1 MALLSNS
8 KHTPTA
14 TPQPQ
19 LPMPRRDTLSQA
31 QPTARPAG
39 GGPPPRVS
47 AIREARNIRRR
58 GFYMGA
64 DTEDGTGCYLAG
76 KWLRTGLHVLG
87 PTGTGKSRLL
97 LWLFQLL
104 CHTGRPIILIDPKGG
119 LFRLARDWALANG
132 YTKRLV
138 LFDLG
143 SDTLP
148 GYNPLRE
155 NGLRIDAQAQWVREG
170 IKSAWGAASFDATP
184 LLARMLYLCLY
195 VARAMSLS
203 LMDALDVLRPAPTLR
218 HQALQCIDDP
228 FVHGA
233 LDAFDRLNDRVKAEQ
248 ASSTV
253 SRLEMFVCDEIVRT
267 VICSPQSLDLEHLLA
282 ERKIILVNFAKY
294 QPLLPDTLKL
304 LGRMLF
310 NDLLAHIYKGHGE
323 GMFDEHRPCYVI
335 CDEVQNFATTTL
347 CDALDEGR
355 GIGFHSVIAHQHL
368 SQLADEDRSGYLLRS
383 VMNDARTKIIF
394 GDLDYDD
401 LEALSKNVML
411 DRYSPWALKD
421 ELTSPVFKPV
431 ETTRVSR
438 SVSRSKSRGRG
449 LSLPESVTD
458 GTSESRARG
467 TSQSM
472 TLGIQHSRSAA
483 ETTGTSRG
491 RSFAVGRSVTD
502 VESWADTDAEGEH
515 WAEGDSDA
523 ESWAESSAM
532 SLGES
537 VGMGEGAVMTPE
549 GEDLSMTTNQT
560 SGTSAALVTG
570 SNAGGS
576 RAHSS
581 SAGGSRMRAS
591 SRGGARGITESVSE
605 GTSESE
611 SESRTTGTTTG
622 GSLAMQRGASNVE
635 TSGTSRARSRGRT
648 PSWSEEE
655 SESVSETIS
664 PFHEY
669 HREDIV
675 SSRTY
680 LTPEEQTRLAIQLL
694 KAIPKAHFALKT
706 PESTAHLVQAPW
718 VDEPRISQRKLDAAL
733 ARVYAEPFY
742 VPKDAAEPPRRPALL
757 PACASH
763 ADRPPVDEAAPDAD
777 DFAQHWPAPAV

>member
-1 MALLSNS
+1 MPHMGTLPEA
-8 KHTPTA
+8 
-14 TPQPQ
+14 PQSSSGQ
-19 LPMPRRDTLSQA
+19 PRR
-31 QPTARPAG
+31 
-39 GGPPPRVS
+39 VS
-47 AIREARNIRRR
+47 VIKEARHIRRR
-58 GFYMGA
+58 GFFMGT
-64 DTEDGTGCYLAG
+64 DTEDGAGCYLAA

-104 CHTGRPIILIDPKGG
+104 CATGRPVILIDPKGG
-119 LFRLARDWALANG
+119 LFRMARDWALTHG
-132 YTKRLV
+132 HTKRLV

-143 SDTLP
+143 SDILP
-148 GYNPLRE
+148 GYNSLRE
-155 NGLRIDAQAQWVREG
+155 NGLRIDVQAQWVREG

-203 LMDALDVLRPAPTLR
+203 LMDALDVLRPTPTLR
-218 HQALQCIDDP
+218 ERALQCIKDP
-228 FVHGA
+228 FVHSA
-233 LDAFDRLNDRVKAEQ
+233 LDAFDRLNDRLKAEQ

-253 SRLEMFVCDEIVRT
+253 SRLEMFVCDETVRT
-267 VICSPQSLDLEHLLA
+267 VICSPESLDLEHLLT

-323 GMFDEHRPCYVI
+323 GTFDENRPCYVI
-335 CDEVQNFATTTL
+335 CHEVQNFATTTL

-368 SQLADEDRSGYLLRS
+368 SQLADEDKSGYLLRS
-383 VMNDARTKIIF
+383 VLNDARTKIIF
-394 GDLDYDD
+394 GDLDYED
-401 LEALSKNVML
+401 LECLSRNVML

-421 ELTSPVFKPV
+421 ELTSPVFVPV
-431 ETTRVSR
+431 ETTRISR
-438 SVSRSKSRGRG
+438 SVSRSKSRGQG
-449 LSLPESVTD
+449 LSLPESETE
-458 GTSESRARG
+458 GTSASTSHG
-467 TSQSM
+467 TSQS
-472 TLGIQHSRSAA
+472 TTIGIQESQSASH
-483 ETTGTSRG
+483 TRGKSSG
-491 RSFAVGRSVTD
+491 RSFTVGMSETD
-502 VESWADTDAEGEH
+502 VDSWAETDAEGEH
-515 WAEGDSDA
+515 WAEGDSNA
-523 ESWAESSAM
+523 ESWAASSAM

-537 VGMGEGAVMTPE
+537 VGMGQGTVTTPDGDALTMTSH
-549 GEDLSMTTNQT
+549 DM
-560 SGTSAALVTG
+560 SGTSAAFVSGT
-570 SNAGGS
+570 SAGGS
-576 RAHSS
+576 RTHASLE
-581 SAGGSRMRAS
+581 GGSRMRAS
-591 SRGGARGITESVSE
+591 ARGGAHGVTHSVSE
-605 GTSESE
+605 GVSESE
-611 SESRTTGTTTG
+611 SENQSTGTTTG
-622 GSLAMQRGASNVE
+622 ESVAMQRGTSEAE
-635 TSGTSRARSRGRT
+635 TTGTSHAVTRGRT

-655 SESVSETIS
+655 SISVSETIS

-718 VDEPRISQRKLDAAL
+718 VDEPRITQRKLGAAL

-742 VPKDAAEPPRRPALL
+742 IPRNTAESPRTPEPLL
-757 PACASH
+757 PA
-763 ADRPPVDEAAPDAD
+763 PDAEPD
-777 DFAQHWPAPAV
+777 DEDFAQPVPPSLL